1 MFLLKAH
8 QEELLRHQ
16 VYLLQSYIHKPNVC
30 ICEMCM
36 KKQKLLHRG
45 ELNFLS
51 AFITFTFIKQTSQ
64 PLTNNKIVRFVL
76 SEYFCELC
84 SQV

>member
-45 ELNFLS
+45 DTVPQS
-51 AFITFTFIKQTSQ
+51 TFIK
-64 PLTNNKIVRFVL
+64 K
-76 SEYFCELC
+76 
-84 SQV
+84 